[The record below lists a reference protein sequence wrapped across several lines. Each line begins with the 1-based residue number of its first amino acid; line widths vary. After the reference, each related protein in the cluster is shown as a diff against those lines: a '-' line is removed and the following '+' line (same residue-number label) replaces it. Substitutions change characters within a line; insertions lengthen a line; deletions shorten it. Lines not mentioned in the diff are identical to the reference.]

1 MWPTGTEVCSTSW
14 NSDRELLVVSDET
27 FLVNMN
33 YNAGSSSSVY
43 GVFDEAITSEFFDFD
58 FDGSYSDID
67 VTTDSTT
74 SADDDSN
81 SDKSEGRL
89 SQANVGSKLTNIT
102 SLLAESGKSESKM
115 VSKSVVKSARRIVG
129 KKLYSASQSL
139 EDKLIGNKFI
149 RARGQRFKKGSLPLF
164 VFPSYD
170 KCDSLVFFPHA
181 MSRSLNSSDFSALEK
196 LFTTHLDRNCDIK
209 FACYQH
215 KPTARNFARLFEFMN
230 DMHPDTFMCVHNTLV
245 VENRIQ
251 ASIYLKFTDCRAII
265 HSLERTVTDPFLK
278 GILAMCSDD
287 RIRDTV
293 FAEQGDAAAAD
304 QLLAAMKNNMDSEV
318 YLTVQMSLTFD
329 DTTKKVKA
337 FAMDSTVS
345 SIRPLSQSYTIANCL

>member
-1 MWPTGTEVCSTSW
+1 LLAVTVGLCKTLFTE
-14 NSDRELLVVSDET
+14 
-27 FLVNMN
+27 MN
-33 YNAGSSSSVY
+33 YDDGSSSSFY
-43 GVFDEAITSEFFDFD
+43 GVFDETITSEFFDFN
-58 FDGSYSDID
+58 FDSSYDNLD

-81 SDKSEGRL
+81 SEKSGGGL
-89 SQANVGSKLTNIT
+89 SYHKRWLILTHIT
-102 SLLAESGKSESKM
+102 LLTGSGKPESK
-115 VSKSVVKSARRIVG
+115 VISRPVAKSARRVVG

-149 RARGQRFKKGSLPLF
+149 RSRGQRFKKGSLPLF

-209 FACYQH
+209 FSCYQQ

-265 HSLERTVTDPFLK
+265 HSLERTVTDPFLR
-278 GILAMCSDD
+278 GILTMCTDD
-287 RIRDTV
+287 HVRNTV
-293 FAEQGDAAAAD
+293 VFEQGDIASE
-304 QLLAAMKNNMDSEV
+304 QLLAAMKSDTDSEV

-337 FAMDSTVS
+337 FTMDSTVS
-345 SIRPLSQSYTIANCL
+345 SIRPLERSYTIANCL